1 MRTIELNNGTIGYVK
16 DNVFSI
22 IEYVREN
29 FSDEVGRIL
38 HNEFENIMEKK
49 DLAEKEYDSLT
60 IKDEEKIGNLEDE
73 IHRLNKENMKLEEK
87 VNSYVKAKIF

>member
-22 IEYVREN
+22 IDYVREN

-38 HNEFENIMEKK
+38 HNEFENITEKK
-49 DLAEKEYDSLT
+49 DAAKTKYDYLKL
-60 IKDEEKIGNLEDE
+60 KDEEKIGDLEDE
-73 IHRLNKENMKLEEK
+73 IHRLNEENMKLEEK
-87 VNSYVKAKIF
+87 VNNYVKAKIF